1 MISARIK
8 ANYGTRGPWD
18 PGPSMQDATRCF
30 IVACRFLGPLVP
42 RFRRVM
48 PLWGGKGFFPD
59 VALRI
64 LPHRLAVDQHRYG
77 FAVADAHRQ
86 AFTGAPD
93 SYVPSPPES
102 LKHFRALRPHEQP
115 AWTGGRRGSVSR
127 VRAGGGHKKP
137 ARPRTPDGEDRRAHG
152 LTPVTA

>member
-1 MISARIK
+1 MWSATVSSYTSSRP
-8 ANYGTRGPWD
+8 R
-18 PGPSMQDATRCF
+18 MQAATRCF

-77 FAVADAHRQ
+77 FAVADAHRH

-93 SYVPSPPES
+93 SYVPSLHES
-102 LKHFRALRPHEQP
+102 LKHFRAVRRHEQP
-115 AWTGGRRGSVSR
+115 AWTGGPDQQLHSAPRN
-127 VRAGGGHKKP
+127 
-137 ARPRTPDGEDRRAHG
+137 AR
-152 LTPVTA
+152 